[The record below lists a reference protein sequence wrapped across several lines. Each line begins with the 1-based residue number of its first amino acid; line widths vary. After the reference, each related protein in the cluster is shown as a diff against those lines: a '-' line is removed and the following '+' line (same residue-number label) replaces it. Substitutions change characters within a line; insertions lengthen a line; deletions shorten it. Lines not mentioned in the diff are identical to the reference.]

1 MKMIGGIT
9 NKRWSIEMAIQIN
22 NEDDSILITL
32 SSEGDVQEA
41 VKYLLKQERDL
52 WYIDVDTS
60 DLMFQEMLISDL
72 SSALLRKF
80 GWIREIKEDLDKKKI
95 TLNILRGMLFDKFE
109 MNGDGDDDDNESS
122 GNYTGND

>member
-1 MKMIGGIT
+1 MIGGIT

-22 NEDDSILITL
+22 KEDDSILITL

-41 VKYLLKQERDL
+41 VNYLLKQERDL

-95 TLNILRGMLFDKFE
+95 TLNILRGMLFNKFE
-109 MNGDGDDDDNESS
+109 MNGDGDDDDNESG

>member
-1 MKMIGGIT
+1 MIGGIT
-9 NKRWSIEMAIQIN
+9 NKRWSIKMAIQIN

>member
-1 MKMIGGIT
+1 MIGGIT

>member
-1 MKMIGGIT
+1 MIGGIT
-9 NKRWSIEMAIQIN
+9 NKRWNIKMAIQIN

-41 VKYLLKQERDL
+41 VNYLLKQERDL

-60 DLMFQEMLISDL
+60 NLMFQEMLIGDL

-80 GWIREIKEDLDKKKI
+80 GWIREIREDLDKKKI
-95 TLNILRGMLFDKFE
+95 TLNILRGMLSDMFE
-109 MNGDGDDDDNESS
+109 MNGDGDDDDNEPS

>member
-1 MKMIGGIT
+1 MIGGIT

-22 NEDDSILITL
+22 KEDDSILITL

-41 VKYLLKQERDL
+41 VNYLLKQERDL

-95 TLNILRGMLFDKFE
+95 TLNILRGMLFNKFE

>member
-1 MKMIGGIT
+1 MIGGIT

-22 NEDDSILITL
+22 KEDDSILITL

-41 VKYLLKQERDL
+41 VNYLLKQERDL

-80 GWIREIKEDLDKKKI
+80 GWIREIKEDLDKKKV
-95 TLNILRGMLFDKFE
+95 TLNILRGMLFNKFE
-109 MNGDGDDDDNESS
+109 MNGDGDDDDNESG

>member
-1 MKMIGGIT
+1 MIGGIT

-22 NEDDSILITL
+22 KEDDSILITL

-41 VKYLLKQERDL
+41 VNYLLKQERDL

>member
-1 MKMIGGIT
+1 MIGGIT

-95 TLNILRGMLFDKFE
+95 TLNILRGMLFNKFE

-122 GNYTGND
+122 GNHTGND

>member
-1 MKMIGGIT
+1 
-9 NKRWSIEMAIQIN
+9 MAIQIN
-22 NEDDSILITL
+22 KEDDSILITL

-41 VKYLLKQERDL
+41 VNYLLKQERDL

-80 GWIREIKEDLDKKKI
+80 GWIREIKEDLDKKKV

-122 GNYTGND
+122 GNHTGND

>member
-1 MKMIGGIT
+1 MIGGIT

-60 DLMFQEMLISDL
+60 DLMFQEMLIDDL
-72 SSALLRKF
+72 SAALLRKF

>member
-1 MKMIGGIT
+1 MIGGIT
-9 NKRWSIEMAIQIN
+9 NKRWSIKMAIQIN

-41 VKYLLKQERDL
+41 VNYLLKQERDL

-60 DLMFQEMLISDL
+60 DLMFQEMLIDDL

-95 TLNILRGMLFDKFE
+95 TLNILKGMLFDKFE

>member
-1 MKMIGGIT
+1 MIGGIT
-9 NKRWSIEMAIQIN
+9 NKRWSIKMAIQID

-41 VKYLLKQERDL
+41 VNYLLKQERDL
-52 WYIDVDTS
+52 WCIDVDTS
-60 DLMFQEMLISDL
+60 DLMFQEMLIDDL

-95 TLNILRGMLFDKFE
+95 TLNILKGMLFDKFE

>member
-1 MKMIGGIT
+1 MIGGIT
-9 NKRWSIEMAIQIN
+9 NKRWSIKMAIQIN

-95 TLNILRGMLFDKFE
+95 TLNILKGMLFDKFE

>member
-1 MKMIGGIT
+1 MIGGIT

-109 MNGDGDDDDNESS
+109 MNGDADDDDNESS